1 MTGRGALAAAAL
13 ALLAIAAASACTT
26 SASPGR
32 AARRTASPA
41 PATSTSP
48 AATLA
53 HLGRPGCHP
62 ASPSDVSAS
71 GFAEVEGT
79 GRGVSLWGLLFF
91 PGTRAQVGK
100 QEKIVWRMTGSGPIR
115 LSAISPAGQ
124 RHRLAWGPAAH
135 GSSTWHR
142 PGAEWG
148 AGYYFTSPG
157 CWDLR
162 AVRGKAT
169 ADVWLKVIS

>member
-1 MTGRGALAAAAL
+1 MTARGALAAAL
-13 ALLAIAAASACTT
+13 ALLPIVAASACTT
-26 SASPGR
+26 SASPGH

-48 AATLA
+48 PATLA
-53 HLGRPGCHP
+53 PRGRPGCHP
-62 ASPSDVSAS
+62 ASPTDGSAS
-71 GFAEVEGT
+71 HFAEVEGT
-79 GRGVSLWGLLFF
+79 GHGVSLWGLLFF
-91 PGTRAQVGK
+91 PGTRAQTGK

-124 RHRLAWGPAAH
+124 RHRLAWGPTLH
-135 GSSTWHR
+135 GSSSWDR

-157 CWDLR
+157 CWDLH
-162 AVRGKAT
+162 AARGKLT
-169 ADVWLKVIS
+169 ADAWLEVT